1 MDFGGFLRGR
11 GTVFGVPGVHFSA
24 LLRAC
29 ALVLAKSVQC
39 VKTIV
44 FPRFFHVF
52 HISRAFCAHQKTT
65 QHRSKSLSN
74 GASHQDRAT
83 NSFWGSPDWSLEG
96 SGATL
101 GASWTSLGQL
111 LGDLGRL
118 LTPLGRS
125 LGASWTLLGRSW
137 ASLGRYGMGL
147 GHILVPGSALG
158 LDFKGF
164 RGCVGLGFGG
174 LEGHVSAFIFI
185 RLDCCCTMLLFAQ

>member
-1 MDFGGFLRGR
+1 MESQASIFQRC
-11 GTVFGVPGVHFSA
+11 
-24 LLRAC
+24 C

-39 VKTIV
+39 VKTMA

-74 GASHQDRAT
+74 GASHQDRGT

-125 LGASWTLLGRSW
+125 LGACWTLLGRSW
-137 ASLGRYGMGL
+137 ASLGRPGMDL
-147 GHILVPGSALG
+147 GHILAQQDGPSWPEYTSKTLQNRGPGHPGDLKFTPETTQTSQETPKSAQEAAKRRL
-158 LDFKGF
+158 
-164 RGCVGLGFGG
+164 R
-174 LEGHVSAFIFI
+174 SA
-185 RLDCCCTMLLFAQ
+185 